1 MMFRG
6 ILRVKYRI
14 PILLVLAS
22 TFAFGVWLF
31 KGPAAD
37 RSAEQD
43 TVHKIVM
50 AGGSVDET
58 EFSKAFNA
66 EGIDILCGSLITLGS
81 FLAAVVIIV
90 GLPDLERD
98 FLRDQKRAEDEIR
111 EAPARAAR
119 QAEYERKQAEERA
132 ARQLRSAAERK
143 EEEERAE
150 NEKAHLERVKAL
162 EEKGEYAEIEKVH
175 SERVKAL
182 EKEIQHKREA
192 AHRKLQ
198 LEALERKAQADEND
212 VRADIARKSAK
223 AEIERKR
230 AAILAAQQ
238 QPPQTSKEAS
248 ASQYLSDREIE
259 QIVLRAFRRIG
270 SLPLNE
276 QADAWDEWEAD
287 ITAEYDDYVTGE
299 ILTHAQELR
308 GM

>member
-1 MMFRG
+1 MLMMFRG
-6 ILRVKYRI
+6 VLRVKYRI

-22 TFAFGVWLF
+22 AFAFGVWLF

-58 EFSKAFNA
+58 ESSKAFNA

-90 GLPDLERD
+90 GLPDLESD
-98 FLRDQKRAEDEIR
+98 FLRDQKRAEDNIR

-119 QAEYERKQAEERA
+119 QAEYERKKAEKRA
-132 ARQLRSAAERK
+132 AAQLRYAAEGK
-143 EEEERAE
+143 EKEERAE
-150 NEKAHLERVKAL
+150 NEKAH
-162 EEKGEYAEIEKVH
+162 

-182 EKEIQHKREA
+182 KMEIQHKRESVQ
-192 AHRKLQ
+192 RKLQ
-198 LEALERKAQADEND
+198 LEALEGKAQIDEEG
-212 VRADIARKSAK
+212 VRA
-223 AEIERKR
+223 EIKRER

-238 QPPQTSKEAS
+238 QPPKTSEEAS
-248 ASQYLSDREIE
+248 ASQYLSDSQIE
-259 QIVLRAFRRIG
+259 QLVLRAFRRIS
-270 SLPLNE
+270 SLPLDE
-276 QADAWDEWEAD
+276 QDDAWDEWEAD
-287 ITAEYDDYVTGE
+287 IAAEYDDYVTSE